1 MDPGTAAILTLSAI
15 TGISGYG
22 AMKLNAKAKATIDEQ
37 VKLAIGD
44 AQAKIAEAQK
54 AQTDAEQKVNT
65 LKAYIDTI
73 ERVKKQLESEKSVLS
88 ENLEKASELEKTFR
102 ELPAEVFKQAIND
115 FKAKPEI
122 VTLGH
127 PEFFEPLLSRFSVT
141 RGTARSLYAKFK
153 KVVVDIMPKPKF
165 DELLLDALKNGA
177 TSLEERQKKEA
188 EVKNAKAKEV
198 EAKALAEADVKA
210 KAKAEVEA
218 KAQAKRDIA
227 ATEAAEIRT
236 AALKQAFEESKIRKE
251 EAATAKAAKDA
262 EAIRVK
268 EAKDET
274 ARLAKEAKKVRDEQ
288 TALAALRS
296 KIDKNKAEDEAAEAK
311 AAKDARTLQQIVDQ
325 ALAAAKVGPLTSN
338 TLYQKVKTPFLDGVN
353 SVARGVQKAV
363 DVTKQAATTASKA
376 TKVAAKKATQ
386 LIRTPFTAA
395 KERAYKFKEGTRGG
409 AGDTFDTD
417 VNYRLFHP
425 KEGDAPNEVLADLF
439 RKTSTDTT
447 LAKNMLPV
455 FDAFMYWR
463 STVLNYPLLY
473 KIELVISAQNLFR
486 LVEPSKVNAV
496 FQNKDLA
503 KAMEA
508 VKPVGTKE
516 VTTRINPMSGRTFN
530 AADTQVVNDEPD
542 KEFKEIINE
551 PPKEPKLTVR
561 TPVGG
566 TRKKKLR
573 TRRRDKQNVRR
584 TRRSQNRPNR
594 TDTYS
599 SRRSEVDASGDELG
613 L

>member
-54 AQTDAEQKVNT
+54 AKTEAEQKVNT

-73 ERVKKQLESEKSVLS
+73 KRVNKQLESEKSVLS

-165 DELLLDALKNGA
+165 DELLLNALKNGA
-177 TSLEERQKKEA
+177 SSLEAVKAAKDKAEA
-188 EVKNAKAKEV
+188 EVKAAKDKVEA
-198 EAKALAEADVKA
+198 EAKAAKDKIANEKAAE
-210 KAKAEVEA
+210 
-218 KAQAKRDIA
+218 AQAKRDVA

-251 EAATAKAAKDA
+251 EAA
-262 EAIRVK
+262 RVK
-268 EAKDET
+268 EAKDAEA
-274 ARLAKEAKKVRDEQ
+274 ARVKADKKVRDEQ

-296 KIDKNKAEDEAAEAK
+296 KIEKNKAEDEAAEAK
-311 AAKDARTLQQIVDQ
+311 AAKDARTLQQIVDD
-325 ALAAAKVGPLTSN
+325 ALAVAKVRPLTSN
-338 TLYQKVKTPFLDGVN
+338 TLYQKVKTPFLSGID

-386 LIRTPFTAA
+386 LIRTPLTIA
-395 KERAYKFKEGTRGG
+395 KDRAYKFKEGTRGG

-425 KEGDAPNEVLADLF
+425 KEGDAPNEVLAKLF
-439 RKTSTDTT
+439 EKTSTDTT
-447 LAKNMLPV
+447 LARNILPV

-463 STVLNYPLLY
+463 STVLKYPLLY
-473 KIELVISAQNLFR
+473 KIELVIAAENLFR

-496 FQNKDLA
+496 FQNNDLK

-516 VTTRINPMSGRTFN
+516 VTTRRNPMTGRTTD
-530 AADTQVVNDEPD
+530 AADAQAVNDEPD
-542 KEFKEIINE
+542 KEFKENIDQL
-551 PPKEPKLTVR
+551 PKEPKLTLR
-561 TPVGG
+561 TPTGG

>member
-54 AQTDAEQKVNT
+54 AQTEAEGKVNT
-65 LKAYIDTI
+65 LKAYIETI

-153 KVVVDIMPKPKF
+153 KVVNDIMPKPEF
-165 DELLLDALKNGA
+165 DALLLNALKNGA
-177 TSLEERQKKEA
+177 SSLEAVKAAKEKVEA
-188 EVKNAKAKEV
+188 EAKAAKDKTEV
-198 EAKALAEADVKA
+198 EAKAAKDKIANEKAAE
-210 KAKAEVEA
+210 
-218 KAQAKRDIA
+218 AQAKRDVA

-236 AALKQAFEESKIRKE
+236 AALKKAFEESNIRKAETKKKE
-251 EAATAKAAKDA
+251 EAA
-262 EAIRVK
+262 
-268 EAKDET
+268 
-274 ARLAKEAKKVRDEQ
+274 
-288 TALAALRS
+288 ALAALRS
-296 KIDKNKAEDEAAEAK
+296 KIDKNKADEEAAEAK
-311 AAKDARTLQQIVDQ
+311 AVKDARTLQQIVDE
-325 ALAAAKVGPLTSN
+325 ALAAAKVGPLQSN
-338 TLYQKVKTPFLDGVN
+338 TLYQSVKTPFLSGID

-363 DVTKQAATTASKA
+363 DVTKQAAKKTGQVVLAPLTTYQKRQADYKA
-376 TKVAAKKATQ
+376 RKQQA
-386 LIRTPFTAA
+386 LED
-395 KERAYKFKEGTRGG
+395 ERQALEEQAPQDELPNQQGG
-409 AGDTFDTD
+409 ADTFDTD

-425 KEGDAPNEVLADLF
+425 KDGDRPNKVLADLF
-439 RKTSTDTT
+439 KRTLSDETLATNIRPIVDAFIYWRKTI
-447 LAKNMLPV
+447 
-455 FDAFMYWR
+455 
-463 STVLNYPLLY
+463 LNFSSLY
-473 KIELVISAQNLFR
+473 KIELVVSAENLFN
-486 LVEPSKVNAV
+486 LTKSNQVNAV
-496 FQNKDLA
+496 FKDEVE
-503 KAMEA
+503 KAM
-508 VKPVGTKE
+508 KQTTNKK
-516 VTTRINPMSGRTFN
+516 VTTQVNPMN
-530 AADTQVVNDEPD
+530 
-542 KEFKEIINE
+542 
-551 PPKEPKLTVR
+551 
-561 TPVGG
+561 GG

>member
-54 AQTDAEQKVNT
+54 AQTEAEQKVNT

-153 KVVVDIMPKPKF
+153 KVVNDIMPKPKF

-177 TSLEERQKKEA
+177 TSLKQLQDSKTAIQDAKDKEA
-188 EVKNAKAKEV
+188 AAAKAK
-198 EAKALAEADVKA
+198 LDAE
-210 KAKAEVEA
+210 
-218 KAQAKRDIA
+218 AQAKRDVA

-236 AALKQAFEESKIRKE
+236 AALKKAFEESTIRKQ
-251 EAATAKAAKDA
+251 EAA
-262 EAIRVK
+262 RVK

-274 ARLAKEAKKVRDEQ
+274 ARLAKEAKDK
-288 TALAALRS
+288 AAAE
-296 KIDKNKAEDEAAEAK
+296 KAAKAAEAK
-311 AAKDARTLQQIVDQ
+311 KKADEEKAAKDKLTLQDIVNQ
-325 ALAAAKVGPLTSN
+325 AFEAAKSGPLTSN
-338 TLYQKVKTPFLDGVN
+338 TLYQKVKTPFLSGID

-363 DVTKQAATTASKA
+363 DVTKQAAKKTGQVIRAPLTAYEKRQADYKA
-376 TKVAAKKATQ
+376 RKQQA
-386 LIRTPFTAA
+386 LED
-395 KERAYKFKEGTRGG
+395 ERQALEEQALQDELPNQQGG
-409 AGDTFDTD
+409 ADTFDTD

-425 KEGDAPNEVLADLF
+425 KDGDKPNKVLADLF
-439 RKTSTDTT
+439 KRTLSDEKLATNIRPIVDAFIYWRKTI
-447 LAKNMLPV
+447 
-455 FDAFMYWR
+455 
-463 STVLNYPLLY
+463 LNFSSLY
-473 KIELVISAQNLFR
+473 KIELVVSAENLFN
-486 LVEPSKVNAV
+486 LTKSNQVNAV
-496 FQNKDLA
+496 FKDEVE
-503 KAMEA
+503 KAIEP
-508 VKPVGTKE
+508 VK
-516 VTTRINPMSGRTFN
+516 
-530 AADTQVVNDEPD
+530 Q
-542 KEFKEIINE
+542 FKEIIDE
-551 PPKEPKLTVR
+551 PPKEGKLTLR
-561 TPVGG
+561 TPTGG

>member
-54 AQTDAEQKVNT
+54 AKTDAEQKVNT

-177 TSLEERQKKEA
+177 SSLEA
-188 EVKNAKAKEV
+188 VKAAKEKV
-198 EAKALAEADVKA
+198 EAEAKAAKDKVEAEAKA
-210 KAKAEVEA
+210 AKDKIANEKAAE
-218 KAQAKRDIA
+218 AQAKRDVA

-236 AALKQAFEESKIRKE
+236 AALQKAFDESNIRKAETKKKE
-251 EAATAKAAKDA
+251 EAA
-262 EAIRVK
+262 
-268 EAKDET
+268 
-274 ARLAKEAKKVRDEQ
+274 
-288 TALAALRS
+288 ALAALRS
-296 KIDKNKAEDEAAEAK
+296 KIDKNKADEEAAEAK
-311 AAKDARTLQQIVDQ
+311 AAKDKLTLQDIVNQ
-325 ALAAAKVGPLTSN
+325 AFEAAKDGPLTSN
-338 TLYQKVKTPFLDGVN
+338 TLYQSVKTPFLSGID

-363 DVTKQAATTASKA
+363 DVTKQAAKKTGQVVLAPLTTYQKRQADYKA
-376 TKVAAKKATQ
+376 RKQQALEDERQALEEQ
-386 LIRTPFTAA
+386 TPQD
-395 KERAYKFKEGTRGG
+395 ELPNQQGG
-409 AGDTFDTD
+409 ADTFDTD

-425 KEGDAPNEVLADLF
+425 KDGDRPNKVLADLF
-439 RKTSTDTT
+439 KRTLSDETLATNIRPIVDAFIYWRKTI
-447 LAKNMLPV
+447 
-455 FDAFMYWR
+455 
-463 STVLNYPLLY
+463 LNFSSLY
-473 KIELVISAQNLFR
+473 KIELVVSAENLFN
-486 LVEPSKVNAV
+486 LTKSNQVNAV
-496 FQNKDLA
+496 FKDEVE
-503 KAMEA
+503 KAM
-508 VKPVGTKE
+508 KQTTSKK
-516 VTTRINPMSGRTFN
+516 VTTQVNPMN
-530 AADTQVVNDEPD
+530 
-542 KEFKEIINE
+542 
-551 PPKEPKLTVR
+551 
-561 TPVGG
+561 GG

>member
-54 AQTDAEQKVNT
+54 AQSEAEQKVNT

-88 ENLEKASELEKTFR
+88 ENLEKASELEKMFR

-165 DELLLDALKNGA
+165 DELLLNALKNGA
-177 TSLEERQKKEA
+177 TSLKQLQDSKTAIQDAKDKEA
-188 EVKNAKAKEV
+188 AAAKAK
-198 EAKALAEADVKA
+198 LDAE
-210 KAKAEVEA
+210 
-218 KAQAKRDIA
+218 AQAKRDVA

-236 AALKQAFEESKIRKE
+236 AALKKAFEESKIRKE
-251 EAATAKAAKDA
+251 EAA
-262 EAIRVK
+262 RVK
-268 EAKDET
+268 EAKDAEA
-274 ARLAKEAKKVRDEQ
+274 ARVKEAKDKAVAEK
-288 TALAALRS
+288 AAT
-296 KIDKNKAEDEAAEAK
+296 AAEAK
-311 AAKDARTLQQIVDQ
+311 KKADEEKAAKDKLTLQDIVNQ
-325 ALAAAKVGPLTSN
+325 AFKAAKSGPLTSN
-338 TLYQKVKTPFLDGVN
+338 TLYQSIKTPFLSGVD

-363 DVTKQAATTASKA
+363 DVTKQAAKKTGQVVLAPLTTYQKRQADYKA
-376 TKVAAKKATQ
+376 RKQQA
-386 LIRTPFTAA
+386 LED
-395 KERAYKFKEGTRGG
+395 ERQALEEQAPQDELPNQQGG
-409 AGDTFDTD
+409 ADTFDTD

-425 KEGDAPNEVLADLF
+425 KDGDRPNKVLADLF
-439 RKTSTDTT
+439 KRTLSDETLATNIRPIVDAFIYWRKTI
-447 LAKNMLPV
+447 
-455 FDAFMYWR
+455 
-463 STVLNYPLLY
+463 LNFSSLY
-473 KIELVISAQNLFR
+473 KIELVVSAENLFN
-486 LVEPSKVNAV
+486 LTKSNQVNAV
-496 FQNKDLA
+496 FKDEVE
-503 KAMEA
+503 KAM
-508 VKPVGTKE
+508 KQTTSKK
-516 VTTRINPMSGRTFN
+516 VTTQVNPMN
-530 AADTQVVNDEPD
+530 
-542 KEFKEIINE
+542 
-551 PPKEPKLTVR
+551 
-561 TPVGG
+561 GG

>member
-44 AQAKIAEAQK
+44 AQAKIADAQK
-54 AQTDAEQKVNT
+54 AKTDAEQKVNT

-73 ERVKKQLESEKSVLS
+73 ERVKKQLESEKTVLS

-177 TSLEERQKKEA
+177 SSLEAVKAAKDKAEA
-188 EVKNAKAKEV
+188 EVKAAKDKVEA
-198 EAKALAEADVKA
+198 EAKAAKDKIANEKAAE
-210 KAKAEVEA
+210 
-218 KAQAKRDIA
+218 AQAKRDVA

-236 AALKQAFEESKIRKE
+236 AALKKAFEESKIRKADAKTKE
-251 EAATAKAAKDA
+251 EAA
-262 EAIRVK
+262 
-268 EAKDET
+268 
-274 ARLAKEAKKVRDEQ
+274 
-288 TALAALRS
+288 ALAALRS
-296 KIDKNKAEDEAAEAK
+296 KIDKNKADEEALK
-311 AAKDARTLQQIVDQ
+311 IKEANDKLTLQDIVDK
-325 ALAAAKVGPLTSN
+325 AFEAAKVGPLTSN
-338 TLYQKVKTPFLDGVN
+338 TLYQKVKTPFLDGVD

-363 DVTKQAATTASKA
+363 NVTKQAAKKTGQVILAPLTTYQKRQADYNLA
-376 TKVAAKKATQ
+376 LEQ
-386 LIRTPFTAA
+386 QQ
-395 KERAYKFKEGTRGG
+395 GG

-425 KEGDAPNEVLADLF
+425 KDGDRPNKVLAKLF
-439 RKTSTDTT
+439 EKTSTDTT
-447 LAKNMLPV
+447 LARNILPV

-463 STVLNYPLLY
+463 KTVLNSPILY
-473 KIELVISAQNLFR
+473 KAELVASAQNLFI
-486 LVEPSKVNAV
+486 LVEPIKVNPV
-496 FQNKDLA
+496 FQNNDLKKA
-503 KAMEA
+503 KEA
-508 VKPVGTKE
+508 VEQGTS
-516 VTTRINPMSGRTFN
+516 RINPMTGRTSN
-530 AADTQVVNDEPD
+530 ATDVQAVKDAKVEPV
-542 KEFKEIINE
+542 KQFKEIINE
-551 PPKEPKLTVR
+551 PPKEPALKLR

-566 TRKKKLR
+566 MRKKKLR

>member
-22 AMKLNAKAKATIDEQ
+22 AMKLNAKAKASIDEQ

-44 AQAKIAEAQK
+44 AQAKIADAEK
-54 AQTDAEQKVNT
+54 AKIDAEQKVNT

-102 ELPAEVFKQAIND
+102 ELSPEVFKQAIND

-153 KVVVDIMPKPKF
+153 KVVVDIMPKPEF
-165 DELLLDALKNGA
+165 DALLLNALKNGA
-177 TSLEERQKKEA
+177 SSLEA
-188 EVKNAKAKEV
+188 VKAAKEKV
-198 EAKALAEADVKA
+198 EAEAKAAKDKTEA
-210 KAKAEVEA
+210 EA
-218 KAQAKRDIA
+218 KAAKDKIANEKAAETQAKRDVA

-236 AALKQAFEESKIRKE
+236 AALKKAFEDSTKRK
-251 EAATAKAAKDA
+251 ADAKTKA
-262 EAIRVK
+262 EA
-268 EAKDET
+268 
-274 ARLAKEAKKVRDEQ
+274 
-288 TALAALRS
+288 TALAALAT
-296 KIDKNKAEDEAAEAK
+296 KLEKNKADDEALRIKTAK
-311 AAKDARTLQQIVDQ
+311 DKLTLQDIVNQAFEAAKS
-325 ALAAAKVGPLTSN
+325 GPLTSN
-338 TLYQKVKTPFLDGVN
+338 TTYQSIKRPFLSGVD

-363 DVTKQAATTASKA
+363 DVTKQAAIQTG
-376 TKVAAKKATQ
+376 KVVRAPLTQ
-386 LIRTPFTAA
+386 YEERQRRY
-395 KERAYKFKEGTRGG
+395 KEALEQQGG

-417 VNYRLFHP
+417 VYYRLFHP
-425 KEGDAPNEVLADLF
+425 KDEDRPNKVLAKLF
-439 RKTSTDTT
+439 EKTSTDTT
-447 LAKNMLPV
+447 LARNILPI

-463 STVLNYPLLY
+463 KTVLNSPILY
-473 KIELVISAQNLFR
+473 KVELVASAQNLFK
-486 LVEPSKVNAV
+486 LVKPLEVNGV
-496 FQNKDLA
+496 FQ
-503 KAMEA
+503 
-508 VKPVGTKE
+508 
-516 VTTRINPMSGRTFN
+516 
-530 AADTQVVNDEPD
+530 D
-542 KEFKEIINE
+542 KELNKVTGADKKFKETIDE
-551 PPKEPKLTVR
+551 PPKEAALTLR
-561 TPVGG
+561 TPKGG
-566 TRKKKLR
+566 MRKKKLR

>member
-44 AQAKIAEAQK
+44 AQAKIADAQK
-54 AQTDAEQKVNT
+54 AKTDAEQKVNT

-165 DELLLDALKNGA
+165 DALLLNALKNGA
-177 TSLEERQKKEA
+177 SSLEAVKAAKDKAEAEAKAAKDKEDA
-188 EVKNAKAKEV
+188 EVKAAKDKIANE
-198 EAKALAEADVKA
+198 KAAE
-210 KAKAEVEA
+210 
-218 KAQAKRDIA
+218 AQAKRDVA

-236 AALKQAFEESKIRKE
+236 AALKKAFEESNIRKAETKKKE
-251 EAATAKAAKDA
+251 EAA
-262 EAIRVK
+262 
-268 EAKDET
+268 
-274 ARLAKEAKKVRDEQ
+274 
-288 TALAALRS
+288 ALAALRS
-296 KIDKNKAEDEAAEAK
+296 KIDKNKADEEAAEAK
-311 AAKDARTLQQIVDQ
+311 AVKDARTLQQIVDE
-325 ALAAAKVGPLTSN
+325 ALAAAKVGPLQSN
-338 TLYQKVKTPFLDGVN
+338 TLYQSVKTPFLSGVN

-363 DVTKQAATTASKA
+363 DVTKQAAKKTGQVIRAPLTAYEKRQADYKA
-376 TKVAAKKATQ
+376 RKQQALEDERQALEEQ
-386 LIRTPFTAA
+386 TPQD
-395 KERAYKFKEGTRGG
+395 ELPNQQGG
-409 AGDTFDTD
+409 ADTFDTD

-425 KEGDAPNEVLADLF
+425 KDGDKPNKVLADLF
-439 RKTSTDTT
+439 KRTSSDETLATNIRPIVDAFIYWRKTI
-447 LAKNMLPV
+447 
-455 FDAFMYWR
+455 
-463 STVLNYPLLY
+463 LNFSSLY
-473 KIELVISAQNLFR
+473 KIELVVSAENLFN
-486 LVEPSKVNAV
+486 LTKSNQVNAV
-496 FQNKDLA
+496 FKDEVE
-503 KAMEA
+503 KAM
-508 VKPVGTKE
+508 KQTTSKK
-516 VTTRINPMSGRTFN
+516 VTTQVNPMN
-530 AADTQVVNDEPD
+530 
-542 KEFKEIINE
+542 
-551 PPKEPKLTVR
+551 
-561 TPVGG
+561 GG

>member
-54 AQTDAEQKVNT
+54 AQTEAEQKVNT

-165 DELLLDALKNGA
+165 DELLLNALKNGA
-177 TSLEERQKKEA
+177 SSLEAVKAAKDKEDA
-188 EVKNAKAKEV
+188 
-198 EAKALAEADVKA
+198 EAKAAKDKIANEKAAE
-210 KAKAEVEA
+210 
-218 KAQAKRDIA
+218 AQAKRDVA

-236 AALKQAFEESKIRKE
+236 AALKKAFEESTIRKQ
-251 EAATAKAAKDA
+251 EAA
-262 EAIRVK
+262 RVK
-268 EAKDET
+268 EAKK
-274 ARLAKEAKKVRDEQ
+274 LRDEQ

-296 KIDKNKAEDEAAEAK
+296 KIDKNKADEEAAEAK
-311 AAKDARTLQQIVDQ
+311 KKADARTLQDIVNQ
-325 ALAAAKVGPLTSN
+325 AFEAAKDGPLTSN
-338 TLYQKVKTPFLDGVN
+338 TLYQKVKTPFLSGID

-363 DVTKQAATTASKA
+363 DVTKQAAKKTGQVIRAPLTAYEKRQADYKA
-376 TKVAAKKATQ
+376 RKQQA
-386 LIRTPFTAA
+386 LED
-395 KERAYKFKEGTRGG
+395 ERQALEEQAPQDELPNQQGG
-409 AGDTFDTD
+409 ADTFDTD

-425 KEGDAPNEVLADLF
+425 KDGDKPNKVLADLF
-439 RKTSTDTT
+439 KRTSSDETLATNIRPIVDAFIYWRKTI
-447 LAKNMLPV
+447 
-455 FDAFMYWR
+455 
-463 STVLNYPLLY
+463 LNFSSLY
-473 KIELVISAQNLFR
+473 KIELVVSAENLFN
-486 LVEPSKVNAV
+486 LTKSNQVNAV
-496 FQNKDLA
+496 FKDEVE
-503 KAMEA
+503 KAIEP
-508 VKPVGTKE
+508 VK
-516 VTTRINPMSGRTFN
+516 
-530 AADTQVVNDEPD
+530 Q
-542 KEFKEIINE
+542 FKEIINE
-551 PPKEPKLTVR
+551 PPKEPKLTLR
-561 TPVGG
+561 TPTGG